1 MKDIKDLPEIDD
13 VVLPKIGSLR
23 PGVYIL
29 TLAIIVVLLV
39 VFLIGFL
46 PGILNGGKFVNFTSE
61 IDNVGV
67 YVDGTYIS
75 GTPAQEFIKSG
86 EHEVIYKKA
95 SQIIAKDT
103 INVSHPVFLTYIFH
117 RYQDV
122 ELELNQLNDDKID
135 KILNND
141 IQLIIDQS
149 SILEFSAVTNYIPY
163 FTQFAKDAKAFN
175 LNESEIKSYLNLAS
189 SFISSIE
196 MLNDAKEAHSIL
208 GIESTI
214 SLQKAQKV
222 FEDDNTFIGNS
233 FIDKDISA
241 TPSSLIVEDNAI
253 INMLRIDPIDFVM
266 GNSTYSSY
274 PNINEAG
281 INVSLN
287 DSVYISKSP
296 ISNYLYSLFVVE
308 NPTWSKSNKQA
319 LIEQGLVDDNY
330 LTGITLSPSYP
341 SLEPIR
347 NISYYASQA
356 FCDWLSEKTNKEIYI
371 PSEVE
376 WSAAA
381 LCSTNYK
388 ENTYSSS
395 LIATKSYDNQFDLML
410 GGVWEFTSTPY
421 FALNR
426 LIDDRTTIENEL
438 KEFYDYDIVVKGGSL
453 LNSSVDINR
462 VGAIDKSA
470 CFEYM
475 GFRIAYKN

>member
-13 VVLPKIGSLR
+13 VVLPKIGSIR

-29 TLAIIVVLLV
+29 TLAIIVVLLI

-67 YVDGTYIS
+67 YVDDNYIS
-75 GTPAQEFIKSG
+75 GTPAQEFISSG

-103 INVSHPVFLTYIFH
+103 INVSHPVFFTYLIH

-122 ELELNQLNDDKID
+122 ELELNQLTDEKIE
-135 KILNND
+135 KIINND
-141 IQLIIDQS
+141 IQLIINQS
-149 SILEFSAVTNYIPY
+149 SILEFTSVTNYIPY
-163 FTQFAKDAKAFN
+163 FTQLAKDAKAFN
-175 LNESEIKSYLNLAS
+175 LSEDKIKSSLSLAS
-189 SFISSIE
+189 SFISSVE
-196 MLNDAKEAHSIL
+196 MLNDAKEAYDYLSID
-208 GIESTI
+208 STP
-214 SLQKAQKV
+214 SLEAAQRV
-222 FEDDNTFIGNS
+222 FEQDSSFIGIS
-233 FIDKDISA
+233 FIDKEIIA
-241 TPSSLIVEDNAI
+241 TPSSLKVQDIAV
-253 INMLRIDPIDFVM
+253 INTLRIDPIDFVM
-266 GNSTYSSY
+266 GDSTYSSY

-281 INVSLN
+281 INVSLK
-287 DSVYISKSP
+287 DSVYISKAP
-296 ISNYLYSLFVVE
+296 ISNYLYSLFVVD

-330 LTGITLSPSYP
+330 LSGITLSPTFP

-356 FCDWLSEKTNKEIYI
+356 FCQWLSEKTNKEIYI

-381 LCSTNYK
+381 LASTNYK
-388 ENTYSSS
+388 ENSYSSS

-426 LIDDRTTIENEL
+426 LIEDRSEITSEL
-438 KEFYDYDIVVKGGSL
+438 QNNYDYDIVVKGGSL
-453 LNSSVDINR
+453 LNNSVDINR
-462 VGAIDKSA
+462 VGAMDKSA